1 MIKKTSK
8 KALFEIDKIYNEDC
22 LKTLD
27 KLPDDSIDIVITS
40 PPYNMNL
47 RIRNGK
53 YTSRQI
59 VKELTTKYKNFDDN
73 LPIDDFYALH
83 SKILNELLRT
93 SRRIFYNIQIVT
105 GSKRAFFKMIGEF
118 NEFLKDIVIW
128 DKGHAEPAI
137 RDGVMSRRTELVLIF
152 EKEYPISR
160 RFEDANFKRG
170 TLQDIWHI
178 KRERNKTG
186 VHGATFPQELVQTIL
201 SNFSNKGDI
210 VYDPFMGTGT
220 TALVAKLMGRKYLGS
235 EIDKDYYKA
244 SKKRIKEFTSL
255 ID

>member
-8 KALFEIDKIYNEDC
+8 KALFETDKIYNEDC
-22 LKTLD
+22 LKTLG

-47 RIRNGK
+47 RISNGK
-53 YTSRQI
+53 YISRQL

-73 LPIDDFYALH
+73 LPIDDFYDLH
-83 SKILNELLRT
+83 SKILKELLRT

-137 RDGVMSRRTELVLIF
+137 RDGVMNRRTELVLIF

-170 TLQDIWHI
+170 TLQDIWQI

>member
-8 KALFEIDKIYNEDC
+8 KALFETDKIYNEDC
-22 LKTLD
+22 LKTLG

-47 RIRNGK
+47 RISNGK
-53 YTSRQI
+53 YISRQL

-73 LPIDDFYALH
+73 LPIDDFYDLH
-83 SKILNELLRT
+83 SKILKELLRT

-118 NEFLKDIVIW
+118 NEFLKDIIIW

-137 RDGVMSRRTELVLIF
+137 RDGVMNRRTELVLIF

-170 TLQDIWHI
+170 TLQDIWQI

>member
-8 KALFEIDKIYNEDC
+8 KALFETDKIYNEDC
-22 LKTLD
+22 LKTLG

-47 RIRNGK
+47 RISNGK
-53 YTSRQI
+53 YISRQL

-73 LPIDDFYALH
+73 LPIDDFYDLH
-83 SKILNELLRT
+83 SKILKELLRT

-118 NEFLKDIVIW
+118 NEFLKDIIIW

-137 RDGVMSRRTELVLIF
+137 RDGVMNRRTELVLIF

-170 TLQDIWHI
+170 TLQDIWQI

-210 VYDPFMGTGT
+210 VYDPFMG
-220 TALVAKLMGRKYLGS
+220 KIGR
-235 EIDKDYYKA
+235 A
-244 SKKRIKEFTSL
+244 SCRERV
-255 ID
+255 